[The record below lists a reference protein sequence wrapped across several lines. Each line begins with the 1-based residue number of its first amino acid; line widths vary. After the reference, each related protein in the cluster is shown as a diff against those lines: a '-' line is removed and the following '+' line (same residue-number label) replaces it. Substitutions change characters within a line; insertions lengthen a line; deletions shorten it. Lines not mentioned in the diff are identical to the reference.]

1 MPVLVLPWAL
11 ALLSCTL
18 ATTYTPELG
27 SSGLAWDAEDSG
39 GWVEVGVPVDPGA
52 GDGGADT
59 GAPATTVTA
68 IPAGGTVA
76 CASGDP
82 AQPVSLSVEN
92 NLGYDVDVL
101 AIDGGCVETSQGLS
115 VLGVPL
121 VFTTQVG
128 ASLILRAAIDRTPL
142 YAIRVGVGGG
152 AVVVP

>member
-59 GAPATTVTA
+59 GAPVTTVTA